1 MNITSAAGI
10 ISLLEE
16 PMPELK
22 MFALKKLDMIVD
34 EFWPEI
40 SEAIEKIEILHEDKS
55 FNQHELAALVASKVY
70 YHLGSFEDSLTY
82 ALGAGELF
90 DVNARNE
97 YVDTTIAKCIDY
109 YTQQRVLEAEG
120 KLPPGSKGID
130 PRLEGIVNRMFHR
143 CLEDN
148 QYRQAL
154 GLALETRRMD
164 VFEAAIMQSDDISGM
179 LSYAF
184 QVVMSLIQNRGFRNT
199 VLRCLV
205 NLYRNLGT
213 PDYVNMCQCL
223 IFLDDPLAVAE
234 LLDKLSKGSQ
244 DCVLMAYQIAFDL
257 YESATQQFLGRVLQ
271 ALRATAPIPSALMVK
286 PIIKPA
292 AKPTIEASS
301 NSTSME
307 TESSTPVV
315 EEKTQRSIDSLSPE
329 EKEQQERVDA
339 LSSILGGE
347 VSIDLHLQFLIRSNH
362 TDMLI
367 LKNTKDAIRVSICH
381 TATVIANAF
390 MHSGT
395 TSDQFLR
402 DNLEWLARATNWAKL
417 TATASLGVI
426 HRGHEQ
432 EALALMQ
439 SYLPRDTGAGAGYS
453 EGGGLYALGLIHAN
467 HGATITDYLLGQLKD
482 AQNEMVRHGGCLGL
496 GLAAMGSH
504 RQDVYEQL
512 KFNLYQDDAVTGEA
526 AGIAMGMVMLGSKS
540 PQAIEDMVAYAQET
554 QHEKILRG
562 LAVGIAFT
570 MYGRLEEADP
580 LVSSLCADKDP
591 ILRRSGM
598 YTLAMAYCGTGNN
611 QAIRKLLHVAV
622 SDVNDDVRRAA
633 VTGLGFLLFRT
644 PEQCP
649 SVVSLL
655 AESYNP
661 HVRYGAAMALGIACA
676 GTGLKEAIALLDP
689 MTNDPVNFVRQGAL
703 IASAMILIQQT
714 EATCSRVKDFR
725 ALYAKVVVDK
735 HEDVMAKFGAILAQG
750 IIDAGG
756 RNVTVSL
763 QSRTG
768 HTNMLAVVGA
778 LVFTQYW
785 YWFPLA
791 HCLALAF
798 TPTCLI
804 ALNAQLKMP
813 KLEVRSNARPSIYA
827 YPAPL
832 EEKKR
837 EEREKVTTAVLSIAA
852 RARRKES
859 ERRARDSHEKMDV
872 DPPVMLE
879 TKESVEV
886 KETSSSSSSLSLPSS
901 SSSSSSSSTTTSAS
915 SSATASKDKEEKKK
929 EKEEKKKEK
938 EEKKKEKEDKK
949 KEKEEK
955 EVKDTKERI
964 DKKSKDDTEKS
975 EKEKKE
981 PEPNF
986 EILQNPAR
994 VLRQQLKVIQLVEGS
1009 PYVPVKDL
1017 QIGGIVMVKHVQA
1030 DSEEELVEPVAAFG
1044 PKPDEEKEADPPE
1057 PFEYSED

>member
-22 MFALKKLDMIVD
+22 VFALKKLDLIVD

-40 SEAIEKIEILHEDKS
+40 SEAIQKIEILHEDKAFS
-55 FNQHELAALVASKVY
+55 MHELAALVASKVY
-70 YHLGSFEDSLTY
+70 YHLGSFSDSLQY
-82 ALGAGELF
+82 ALGAGNLF
-90 DVNARNE
+90 DVNTRSE
-97 YVDTTIAKCIDY
+97 YVDTIIAKCIDH
-109 YTQQRVLEAEG
+109 YTELRMHNMENPKDAKDIDIRLEA
-120 KLPPGSKGID
+120 
-130 PRLEGIVNRMFHR
+130 IVNRMFQR
-143 CLEDN
+143 CLDDG

-164 VFEAAIMQSDDISGM
+164 IFEKSILDSEDVSGM

-184 QVVMSLIQNRGFRNT
+184 QVAMASLENRGFRNI

-205 NLYRNLGT
+205 RLYRDLAT

-223 IFLDDPLAVAE
+223 IFLDDPLAVAQVLE
-234 LLDKLSKGSQ
+234 KLSKDSE
-244 DCVLMAYQIAFDL
+244 DSTLMAYQIAFDM

-271 ALRATAPIPSALMVK
+271 ALRYSAPIPSA
-286 PIIKPA
+286 
-292 AKPTIEASS
+292 TQQ
-301 NSTSME
+301 STVTAGE
-307 TESSTPVV
+307 TASTPSAVAVV
-315 EEKTQRSIDSLSPE
+315 EEAQPAQPERDIESLT
-329 EKEQQERVDA
+329 EKEKIQQSRVEN
-339 LSSILGGE
+339 LSKILSGE

-417 TATASLGVI
+417 TATGSLGVI

-439 SYLPRDTGAGAGYS
+439 SYLPKEAGPSSGFS
-453 EGGGLYALGLIHAN
+453 EGGGLFALGLIHAN
-467 HGATITDYLLGQLKD
+467 HGAAIIDYLLGQLKD

-496 GLAAMGSH
+496 GLAAMGTH

-526 AGIAMGMVMLGSKS
+526 AGIAMGMVMLGSKAT
-540 PQAIEDMVAYAQET
+540 QAIEDMVAYAQET

-562 LAVGIAFT
+562 LAVGIALT

-580 LVSSLCADKDP
+580 LITSLCQDKDP

-598 YTLAMAYCGTGNN
+598 YTLAMAYCGTGSN

-703 IASAMILIQQT
+703 IASAMILIQHTEQT
-714 EATCSRVKDFR
+714 CPKVKDFR
-725 ALYAKVVVDK
+725 ALYAKVIVDK

-750 IIDAGG
+750 IVDAGG
-756 RNVTVSL
+756 RNVSLTL

-768 HTNMLAVVGA
+768 HTNMLAVVGT

-798 TPTCLI
+798 TPTCVI

-813 KLEVRSNARPSIYA
+813 KLEFCSNARPSMFA
-827 YPAPL
+827 YPPPL

-852 RARRKES
+852 RARRRGASKVS
-859 ERRARDSHEKMDV
+859 SDPSTSTEKMEV
-872 DPPVMLE
+872 DE
-879 TKESVEV
+879 TKEEEK
-886 KETSSSSSSLSLPSS
+886 KED
-901 SSSSSSSSTTTSAS
+901 
-915 SSATASKDKEEKKK
+915 KEKKEEKK
-929 EKEEKKKEK
+929 
-938 EEKKKEKEDKK
+938 
-949 KEKEEK
+949 
-955 EVKDTKERI
+955 
-964 DKKSKDDTEKS
+964 
-975 EKEKKE
+975 

-986 EILQNPAR
+986 EILTNPAR
-994 VLRQQLKVIQLVEGS
+994 TMKQQLKVMSLVDQS
-1009 PYVPVKDL
+1009 SYIPLKDVT
-1017 QIGGIVMVKHVQA
+1017 IGGIIMVRHVKA
-1030 DSEEELVEPVAAFG
+1030 GTEEEQLVEPVAAYG
-1044 PKPDEEKEADPPE
+1044 PKPDEEKEPEPPE
-1057 PFEYSED
+1057 PFEYTED

>member
-1 MNITSAAGI
+1 
-10 ISLLEE
+10 
-16 PMPELK
+16 MPELK
-22 MFALKKLDMIVD
+22 VFALKKLDMIVD

-55 FNQHELAALVASKVY
+55 FQQHELAALVASKVY

-130 PRLEGIVNRMFHR
+130 PRLEGIVNRMFQR
-143 CLEDN
+143 CLDDN

-164 VFEAAIMQSDDISGM
+164 IFEAAIMQSDDVSGM
-179 LSYAF
+179 LAYASYVA
-184 QVVMSLIQNRGFRNT
+184 MNLIQNRGFRNT
-199 VLRCLV
+199 VLRSLV
-205 NLYRNLGT
+205 NLYRNLDT

-234 LLDKLSKGSQ
+234 LLDRLSKGSQ

-271 ALRATAPIPSALMVK
+271 ALRATAPIPGALLVK
-286 PIIKPA
+286 PVVKPA
-292 AKPTIEASS
+292 AAATTAAKTAEDTTETT
-301 NSTSME
+301 NME
-307 TESSTPVV
+307 TDEGTAAPNG
-315 EEKTQRSIDSLSPE
+315 EEKAQRSVESLNAE
-329 EKEQQERVDA
+329 EREQQERVDA

-439 SYLPRDTGAGAGYS
+439 SYLPRDSGAAGAGYS

-467 HGATITDYLLGQLKD
+467 HGAAITDYLLGQLKD

-540 PQAIEDMVAYAQET
+540 TQAIEDMVAYAQET

-580 LVSSLCADKDP
+580 LVTSLCADKDP

-714 EATCSRVKDFR
+714 EATCPRVKDFR
-725 ALYAKVVVDK
+725 ALYAKVIVDK

-813 KLEVRSNARPSIYA
+813 KLKIRSDARPSMYA

-852 RARRKES
+852 RARRRES
-859 ERRARDSHEKMDV
+859 ERKARDSHEKMEV
-872 DPPVMLE
+872 DPPSE
-879 TKESVEV
+879 TKELHEV
-886 KETSSSSSSLSLPSS
+886 KEAA
-901 SSSSSSSSTTTSAS
+901 AS
-915 SSATASKDKEEKKK
+915 SSKEKDDKKRDEKEAKESKEKPEKKG
-929 EKEEKKKEK
+929 
-938 EEKKKEKEDKK
+938 
-949 KEKEEK
+949 
-955 EVKDTKERI
+955 
-964 DKKSKDDTEKS
+964 SKDD

-986 EILQNPAR
+986 DLVEVLQNPAR
-994 VLRQQLKVIQLVEGS
+994 VLRQQLKVIQLFENS
-1009 PYVPVKDL
+1009 HYVPVKDI
-1017 QIGGIVMVKHVQA
+1017 QIGGIVMLKHIQT
-1030 DSEEELVEPVAAFG
+1030 DTEEELVKPVAAFG
-1044 PKPDEEKEADPPE
+1044 PKPEEEKEAEPPE
-1057 PFEYSED
+1057 PFEYNED